1 MMSKPTKEELSN
13 MEELS
18 MKGYTFELFDR
29 KVHLFLNSKYENIF
43 SFFFKK
49 LNNLEDWDFLYDDLL
64 RELIILEMGI
74 IDPIKIEQ
82 IVKMEKS
89 GPRFFTGATS
99 NMTEIK
105 EFYLVEKRNKIIENV
120 LKN

>member
-18 MKGYTFELFDR
+18 MKGYTFELFNR

-49 LNNLEDWDFLYDDLL
+49 LNNLEDWDFLYDDVL

-74 IDPIKIEQ
+74 IDPIQIEKI
-82 IVKMEKS
+82 IKMEKS
-89 GPRFFTGATS
+89 GPRFF
-99 NMTEIK
+99 
-105 EFYLVEKRNKIIENV
+105 
-120 LKN
+120 

>member
-1 MMSKPTKEELSN
+1 

-18 MKGYTFELFDR
+18 FKGYTFELFDR

-89 GPRFFTGATS
+89 GPRFFTSALFD
-99 NMTEIK
+99 MPKIK
-105 EFYLVEKRNKIIENV
+105 EFYLVEKRNKIIENM